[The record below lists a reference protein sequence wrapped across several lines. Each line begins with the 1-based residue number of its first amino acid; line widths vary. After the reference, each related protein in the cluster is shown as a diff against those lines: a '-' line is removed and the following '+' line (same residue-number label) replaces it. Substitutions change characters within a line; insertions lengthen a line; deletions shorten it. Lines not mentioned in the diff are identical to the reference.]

1 MKLRS
6 ENEKLKLEVEKLETK
21 LRNSELINQAVTK
34 TKPQLQRQKKASE
47 NEKVALEDK
56 LIACQYRYERLK
68 IAIM

>member
-21 LRNSELINQAVTK
+21 LRNSELINQAVTR

-56 LIACQYRYERLK
+56 LIVCLFRYERLK
-68 IAIM
+68 ILIM

>member
-56 LIACQYRYERLK
+56 LIVCQFRYERLK
-68 IAIM
+68 ILIM